1 MTTWQFNNF
10 TRAEF
15 ACSCC
20 DKSEIDVDFV
30 AALQRIRDKFGK
42 AMPITSGYRCPMHNA
57 SVSSTGL
64 RGPHVTGKAADIAVM
79 GEDALKV
86 LRIALEDPAITGVGI
101 AQRGAPAT
109 RFLHLDALD
118 PGNYPRPTVWS
129 Y

>member
-1 MTTWQFNNF
+1 MTTWQFKNF

-30 AALQRIRDKFGK
+30 ATLQRIRDKFGK
-42 AMPITSGYRCPMHNA
+42 AMPITSGYRCPVHNA

-79 GEDALKV
+79 GSEAYELV
-86 LRIALEDPAITGVGI
+86 RIALEDSVTGIGV
-101 AQRGAPAT
+101 AQKGAPAS
-109 RFLHLDALD
+109 RFIHLDALE
-118 PGNYPRPTVWS
+118 PGIYPRPTMWS